1 MVIADLHIHSRY
13 SRATS
18 RDAVPELLELWAR
31 RKGIGLVG
39 TGDFPHPAWR
49 AELAE
54 KLVPNG
60 EGLYTLR
67 EGLRRP
73 SGVTGDQQVPHFVI
87 SGEISSIYKKDG
99 RVRKVHNLIL
109 LPGLEAA
116 ETLSRRLEAIG
127 NLHSDGRPILGLDSR
142 DLLEITLESCPD
154 AVFIPAHIWT
164 PHFSLFGAFSGFDTI
179 EACFGDLTPYI
190 HALETGLSSDP
201 PMNWRVSALDGYTL
215 VSNSDAHSPAKL
227 GREANLLDI
236 PFSYAAMADAIQGRT
251 PERFG
256 GTIEF
261 FPEEGKYHYD
271 GHRNCHLC
279 LKPSEAEKYDGK
291 CPVCGKKL
299 TIGVE
304 HRVEQLADRA
314 EGAVRNGAK
323 PFESLVPLPETIA
336 ASTGL
341 SVSSKRV
348 DAQYLSML
356 ETLGD
361 EFSILR
367 QMPVERIEQAAGPCI
382 AEGIRRFREGRVE
395 RIPGYDGEYGIIR
408 LLSPSEIESLNGQT
422 SLFVVRPVEK
432 EVSGKPLPDHP
443 APAASEQQA
452 SVKPDMLPAGSLN
465 PEQQEAVEAV
475 EPAVAVIAGPGTGKT
490 KTLVERIAFLIEQRR
505 VKPSQITAV
514 TFTNKAAA
522 EMRQRLEV
530 RLGGKRAVQ
539 GLTVGTFHA
548 ICLERLSQ
556 QGPVRLVD
564 ESEAIELAQT
574 VLRELGLSKK
584 KNAPRMLLSELSRRK
599 NGLPEEHSAIPEE
612 AFACYQERLQRSGCL
627 DFDDLLLKEQELQA
641 SAGKTKGKSDPFA
654 YLLVDEFQD
663 INRIQ
668 YDLICAWSRGSKSL
682 FVIGDPDQSIYGFR
696 GADAGCFDRLLSDRP
711 GLRRIRLVKNYRST
725 PEILDSA
732 LPVISANPGEARVL
746 EAQRPA
752 GAAVRVVTAPSELS
766 EGIFLAKEINRMVG
780 GVDML
785 DAQGGAAVSR
795 EHPRGFSEIAVLYRT
810 HRQSELLEACLKK
823 EGIPYV
829 VAGREPFL
837 SDRTVR
843 GVIDFFRF
851 LEGGW
856 DRPALEGCLRRLWDC
871 PPDLAEQV
879 SLAVGRMAEA
889 GSGRMTAGHLEQV
902 AAGFDGLPQLV
913 PFFGAAQEWM
923 PQLPKGKPWNL
934 LDSFCAQLHPPK
946 TGAAALEKLR
956 RMAVFHRT
964 MGDFL
969 RVLTLGQESD
979 LMRSPTGRIYDA
991 GAVTLMTLHGAK
1003 GLEFP
1008 AVFLCGVRKGSI
1020 PLESER
1026 RPVDLEEERRLFYVG
1041 LTRAKEELILVCGK
1055 EPSPFLE
1062 QLPADRMQQETAK
1075 TFSHKPPDADQL
1087 RLF

>member
-1 MVIADLHIHSRY
+1 MVIADLHIHSKY

-18 RDAVPELLELWAR
+18 RDAVPESLELWAR

-39 TGDFPHPAWR
+39 TGDFTHPAWR

-60 EGLYTLR
+60 AGFYTLR
-67 EGLRRP
+67 EELRRP
-73 SGVTGDQQVPHFVI
+73 SGVAGDRQVPHFVV

-164 PHFSLFGAFSGFDTI
+164 PHFSLFGAFSGFDAI
-179 EACFGDLTPYI
+179 EECFGDLTPYI

-236 PFSYAAMADAIQGRT
+236 PFSYSAMADAIQGRT

-279 LKPSEAEKYDGK
+279 LKPSEAERYDGK

-314 EGAVRNGAK
+314 EGAVRSSAK

-341 SVSSKRV
+341 SASSKRV
-348 DAQYLSML
+348 DAQYFSML
-356 ETLGD
+356 QTLGD
-361 EFSILR
+361 EFTILR
-367 QMPVERIEQAAGPCI
+367 QTPIERIEQAAGPCI
-382 AEGIRRFREGRVE
+382 AEGIRRLREGRVE
-395 RIPGYDGEYGIIR
+395 RVPGYDGEYGIIR

-422 SLFVVRPVEK
+422 SLFAVRPVQKAEPA
-432 EVSGKPLPDHP
+432 GKPLPES
-443 APAASEQQA
+443 AVPAASGGQA
-452 SVKPDMLPAGSLN
+452 AADAGALSTGLLN
-465 PEQQEAVEAV
+465 PEQREAVEAV
-475 EPAVAVIAGPGTGKT
+475 EPAVAVIAGPGAGKT

-522 EMRQRLEV
+522 EMRQRLEA

-548 ICLERLSQ
+548 ICLERLTRE
-556 QGPVRLVD
+556 GTVRLVD
-564 ESEAIELAQT
+564 ESEAVELAET
-574 VLRELGLSKK
+574 VLRELGLAKK

-599 NGLPEEHSAIPEE
+599 NGLPEKGTQLPEE
-612 AFACYQERLQRSGCL
+612 AFTQYQARLHRSGFL
-627 DFDDLLLKEQELQA
+627 DFDDLLLKERERLA
-641 SAGKTKGKSDPFA
+641 ADGKPKGKTDPFA

-663 INRIQ
+663 INPLQ
-668 YDLICAWSRGSKSL
+668 YDLLCAWSRGSKSL

-711 GLRRIRLVKNYRST
+711 DLRRIRLVKNYRST
-725 PEILDSA
+725 PEILDCALSA
-732 LPVISANPGEARVL
+732 ISANPGELRVL
-746 EAQRPA
+746 EAQCA
-752 GAAVRVVTAPSELS
+752 SGAAVRLAAAPSELS
-766 EGIFLAKEINRMVG
+766 EGIFVAKEINRMVG

-795 EHPRGFSEIAVLYRT
+795 EHPRSFSEIAVLYRT
-810 HRQSELLEACLKK
+810 HRQSELLETCLKK

-851 LEGGW
+851 LTGDW

-871 PPDLAEQV
+871 PPDLVEQV
-879 SLAVGRMAEA
+879 SLAAGRMAEA
-889 GSGRMTAGHLEQV
+889 VPGRMTAGQLEQL
-902 AAGFDGLPQLV
+902 AAGFDGLPQLA
-913 PFFGAAQEWM
+913 PFFASVQEWM
-923 PQLPKGKPWNL
+923 PQLSKGKPWKL
-934 LDSFCAQLHPPK
+934 LDGFCAQLHPPK
-946 TGAAALEKLR
+946 TAVAALQKLG

-969 RVLTLGQESD
+969 QALTLGQESD
-979 LMRSPTGRIYDA
+979 LMRSASGKSYDT

-1026 RPVDLEEERRLFYVG
+1026 KMVDLEEERRLFYVG

-1062 QLPADRMQQETAK
+1062 ELPLDRMQRETAGV
-1075 TFSHKPPDADQL
+1075 SPRNAPDDLL
-1087 RLF
+1087 R